1 MKTYISPNT
10 EYYVMRLVESVL
22 LESGEGQ
29 QTPPRTINENMDLA
43 PRRLYM

>member
-22 LESGEGQ
+22 LESGEGSK
-29 QTPPRTINENMDLA
+29 TNPTEVNEGQSLA
-43 PRRLYM
+43 PRRLYI

>member
-1 MKTYISPNT
+1 MKTYITPNT

-22 LESGEGQ
+22 TESGEGSK
-29 QTPPRTINENMDLA
+29 TNPNDVNEGIGTA